1 MIDRVRYLLAVLSVI
16 VLPSGL
22 LFWFVIH
29 PWARW
34 WRTLGPVRTYVIV
47 LPALVG
53 LGVVLFRFRGSLIG
67 ADFGANELLI
77 AVAAILYGVVTRLE
91 LQYWK
96 HLSIS
101 PLIGVPELSRGEHG
115 KGRLLQDGIYRI
127 VRHPRYLSAGIGTIA
142 NALIV
147 NYAGVY
153 VLLLWLFPAGYVMMM
168 LEERELVD
176 RFGETYRRYQQ
187 DVPRIIPARR
197 AREK

>member
-22 LFWFVIH
+22 LFWLVIH

-34 WRTLGPVRTYVIV
+34 WRTLGPIRTYVIV
-47 LPALVG
+47 LPALIG
-53 LGVVLFRFRGSLIG
+53 LDVVLFPFRGSLIG
-67 ADFGANELLI
+67 ADFGANALLI
-77 AVAAILYGVVTRLE
+77 AIAAVLYGVVARLE

-101 PLIGVPELSRGEHG
+101 TLIGVPELSRGEHG
-115 KGRLLQDGIYRI
+115 KAGLLQDGIYRI

-153 VLLLWLFPAGYVMMM
+153 VLLLGLFPAGYVMML

-176 RFGETYRRYQQ
+176 RFGEPYRKYQR